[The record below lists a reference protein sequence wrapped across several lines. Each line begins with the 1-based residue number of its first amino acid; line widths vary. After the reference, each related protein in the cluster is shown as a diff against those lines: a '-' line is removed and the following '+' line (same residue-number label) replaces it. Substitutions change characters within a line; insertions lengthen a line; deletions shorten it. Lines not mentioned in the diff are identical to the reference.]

1 MMLKEATGFHTFF
14 DIAVRPVSLNSINIL
29 QTFPHGTSTPAMHL
43 YNSHVLFI
51 LQYRVQINMVI
62 KPTQIEQ

>member
-1 MMLKEATGFHTFF
+1 MLKEATGFHTFF

-29 QTFPHGTSTPAMHL
+29 QTFPPAMHL
-43 YNSHVLFI
+43 YNSHVLFT